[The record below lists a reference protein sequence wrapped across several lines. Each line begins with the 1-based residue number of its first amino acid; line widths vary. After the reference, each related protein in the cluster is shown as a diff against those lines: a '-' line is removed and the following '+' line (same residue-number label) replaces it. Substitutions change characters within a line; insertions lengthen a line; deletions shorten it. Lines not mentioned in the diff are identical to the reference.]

1 MNNRCLRYV
10 VLFVA
15 ALLLTPMV
23 AQKNVQ
29 EAKTEAK
36 QKQDAKKEA
45 KKDSKKEAKQNS
57 KKEAKQKQQKPQK
70 SAPKTGQKMNRVT
83 DVNAAV
89 KALEMVMPKYSADDM
104 VPLVDELCN
113 RFKKDPAIYVGAANA
128 FAYKSGVQDTAKAY
142 AYLGKA
148 LEINPNYAPAYIMK
162 GDLAWSND
170 DIDQCKMWYSKAI
183 QVAPTELQGYTKLAN
198 MLRKEDDMD
207 SVVTLYKKAKE
218 MIPTFPCNL
227 RLATIFQNSNK
238 MSDLNKAMQYYAEA
252 ERDSMVV
259 EDFAAHARL
268 YNMLAG
274 AQDAASDKYVSYKKM
289 LDICVDGM
297 GMYPD
302 SYHLLNIALQA
313 SLKGY
318 NQVRTNNELRKPM
331 ADAALEYG
339 KRLMDVAENDT
350 LLTVFDLTN
359 YGLAL
364 KYNNHFDQAIEYFRK
379 AMDFPKATDDDRTS
393 ALKNIASSYKE
404 LGEYDKAEAEYDR
417 FIKDKEKKGT
427 LTFYDL
433 NEYAS
438 MFIDKADESNGQEK
452 IDAYMKADEI
462 YGKAADKF
470 LEFADYALYRQVS
483 IRAQDELDPDRK
495 NGLFLQ
501 PAMKLWNLMKAKGEL
516 DETQKAR
523 LLRPTIYL
531 GWYYTM
537 TKGGKANINYGKQFW
552 LRAYEIDPTQSTVK
566 TVLTKIYKMKL

>member
-1 MNNRCLRYV
+1 
-10 VLFVA
+10 
-15 ALLLTPMV
+15 
-23 AQKNVQ
+23 
-29 EAKTEAK
+29 
-36 QKQDAKKEA
+36 
-45 KKDSKKEAKQNS
+45 
-57 KKEAKQKQQKPQK
+57 
-70 SAPKTGQKMNRVT
+70 MNRVT
-83 DVNAAV
+83 DVKAAV
-89 KALEMVMPKYSADDM
+89 KALELVMPKYSTDEM
-104 VPLVDELCN
+104 VPVVDELCA
-113 RFKKDPAIYVGAANA
+113 RFKKNPEIFVGAANA
-128 FAYKSGVQDTAKAY
+128 FAYKSGVQDTARAY
-142 AYLGKA
+142 AYLAKA
-148 LEINPNYAPAYIMK
+148 LEVNPNYAPAYIIK

-170 DIDQCKMWYSKAI
+170 DIEQCKMWYSKAI

-198 MLRKEDDMD
+198 ILRKEENMD

-318 NQVRTNNELRKPM
+318 NQVRTNNDLRKPM

-339 KRLMDVAENDT
+339 KKLMDVAENDT

-364 KYNNHFDQAIEYFRK
+364 KYNNRFDQAIEYFRK

-483 IRAQDELDPDRK
+483 IRAQDELDPERK

-523 LLRPTIYL
+523 LFRPTLYL

-552 LRAYEIDPTQSTVK
+552 LKAYEIDPTQNTVK